1 MRKIATGEELRERV
15 MAAVIPE
22 DPRQAIDEFQA
33 AKFLGVSV
41 FWMRRAR
48 WAGGGPEFVR
58 IGGRRLYTMQGLEAY
73 RDKCT
78 HSSTSDPDKAGA

>member
-1 MRKIATGEELRERV
+1 MRKSVTGDELRERV
-15 MAAVIPE
+15 KTSVIPE

-48 WAGGGPEFVR
+48 WAGGGPEFNR
-58 IGGRRLYTMQGLEAY
+58 IGGRRLYTMQSLEAF
-73 RDKCT
+73 RNGCT
-78 HSSTSDPDKAGA
+78 HNSTSDPNKAA